1 MNRFKKFATLAAA
14 LMLLSASG
22 PISALAQPAPTS
34 SSSTAISD
42 GPSGG
47 DSAPDSWMG
56 AAAAI
61 GCGLFVR
68 ATIATGGAL
77 VGTIAGAVACCAF
90 MMFDALTD
98 R

>member
-1 MNRFKKFATLAAA
+1 MNRFKKFVTMAAA
-14 LMLLSASG
+14 LALLSASG
-22 PISALAQPAPTS
+22 PISALAQQSPTI
-34 SSSTAISD
+34 SSTTGISD
-42 GPSGG
+42 GPAGG
-47 DSAPDSWMG
+47 DTAPDSWLG

-61 GCGLFVR
+61 GCGFFVR
-68 ATIATGGAL
+68 ATIATGGAV